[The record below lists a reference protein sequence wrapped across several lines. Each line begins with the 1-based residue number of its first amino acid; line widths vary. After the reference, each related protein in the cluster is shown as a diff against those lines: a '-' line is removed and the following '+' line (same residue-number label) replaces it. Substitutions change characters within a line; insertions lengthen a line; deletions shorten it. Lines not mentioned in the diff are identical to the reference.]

1 MPGSKK
7 RITKKIGAP
16 TMGDAA
22 RETAD
27 TLDIKFDDKGLVPA
41 IVQDIDTG
49 EVLMMAWMNEAALKQ
64 TLEVKKATFYS
75 RSRDKM
81 WIKGESSGHV
91 QEVIEARV
99 DCDQDLVLLKC
110 KSHGPCCHVGYN
122 SCFYRKADADGTL
135 TVVEEKVFDPEKVYK

>member
-1 MPGSKK
+1 
-7 RITKKIGAP
+7 
-16 TMGDAA
+16 MGDTA
-22 RETAD
+22 RETTD
-27 TLDIKFDDKGLVPA
+27 KLDIKFDDKGLVPA

-49 EVLMMAWMNEAALKQ
+49 EVLMMAWMNEAALQQ

-75 RSRDKM
+75 RSRNKM

-91 QEVIEARV
+91 QEVVEALV

-122 SCFYRKADADGTL
+122 SCFYRKVDADGKL
-135 TVVEEKVFDPEKVYK
+135 TIVAEKVFDPDEVYK

>member
-1 MPGSKK
+1 
-7 RITKKIGAP
+7 
-16 TMGDAA
+16 MGDTQ
-22 RETAD
+22 RETTD
-27 TLDIKFDDKGLVPA
+27 KLDIKFDEKGLVPA
-41 IVQDIDTG
+41 IVQDIDSG
-49 EVLMMAWMNEAALKQ
+49 EILMMAWMNEAALKQ

-91 QEVIEARV
+91 QEVVEVRV

-122 SCFYRKADADGTL
+122 SCFYREVQADGTL
-135 TVVEEKVFDPEKVYK
+135 KLVAKKVFDPAKVYK

>member
-1 MPGSKK
+1 
-7 RITKKIGAP
+7 
-16 TMGDAA
+16 MGDTA
-22 RETAD
+22 RET
-27 TLDIKFDDKGLVPA
+27 TNQLDIKFDEKGLVPA

-64 TLEVKKATFYS
+64 TLEMKKATFYS

-91 QEVIEARV
+91 QEVVEARV

-122 SCFYRKADADGTL
+122 SCFYRRADADGTL
-135 TVVEEKVFDPEKVYK
+135 TVVEEKVFDPAKVYK

>member
-1 MPGSKK
+1 
-7 RITKKIGAP
+7 
-16 TMGDAA
+16 MGDTA
-22 RETAD
+22 RET
-27 TLDIKFDDKGLVPA
+27 TNQLDIKFDEKGLVPA

-64 TLEVKKATFYS
+64 TLELKKATFYS

-91 QEVIEARV
+91 QEVVEARV

-122 SCFYRKADADGTL
+122 SCFYRRADADGTL
-135 TVVEEKVFDPEKVYK
+135 TVVEEKVFDPAKVYK

>member
-1 MPGSKK
+1 
-7 RITKKIGAP
+7 
-16 TMGDAA
+16 MGDTQ
-22 RETAD
+22 RETTD
-27 TLDIKFDDKGLVPA
+27 QLDIKFDDKGLVPA
-41 IVQDIDTG
+41 IVQDIDSG
-49 EVLMMAWMNEAALKQ
+49 EILMMAWMNEAALKQ

-91 QEVIEARV
+91 QEVVEARV

-122 SCFYRKADADGTL
+122 SCFYRTADANGKL

>member
-1 MPGSKK
+1 
-7 RITKKIGAP
+7 
-16 TMGDAA
+16 MGDTA
-22 RETAD
+22 RET
-27 TLDIKFDDKGLVPA
+27 TNKLDIKFDDKGLVPA

-64 TLEVKKATFYS
+64 TLEMKKATFYS

-91 QEVIEARV
+91 QEVVEARV

-122 SCFYRKADADGTL
+122 SCFYRRADADGTL
-135 TVVEEKVFDPEKVYK
+135 TIVEEKVFDPAKVYK

>member
-1 MPGSKK
+1 
-7 RITKKIGAP
+7 
-16 TMGDAA
+16 MGDTQ
-22 RETAD
+22 RETTD
-27 TLDIKFDDKGLVPA
+27 KLDIKFDEKGLVPA
-41 IVQDIDTG
+41 IVQDIDSG
-49 EVLMMAWMNEAALKQ
+49 QILMMAWMNEAALKQ

-91 QEVIEARV
+91 QEVVEVRV

-122 SCFYRKADADGTL
+122 SCFYRTAEADGSL
-135 TVVEEKVFDPEKVYK
+135 KVVEEKVFDPEQVYK

>member
-1 MPGSKK
+1 
-7 RITKKIGAP
+7 
-16 TMGDAA
+16 MGDTA
-22 RETAD
+22 RETTD
-27 TLDIKFDDKGLVPA
+27 KLDIKFDDKGLVPA

-64 TLEVKKATFYS
+64 TLELKKATFYS

-122 SCFYRKADADGTL
+122 SCFYRRADADGTL
-135 TVVEEKVFDPEKVYK
+135 TVVEDKVFDPEKVYK

>member
-1 MPGSKK
+1 
-7 RITKKIGAP
+7 
-16 TMGDAA
+16 MGDSA
-22 RETAD
+22 RETTD
-27 TLDIKFDDKGLVPA
+27 QLDIKFDDKGLVPA

-122 SCFYRKADADGTL
+122 SCFYRKADADGSL
-135 TVVEEKVFDPEKVYK
+135 TVVEEKVFDPNEVYK

>member
-1 MPGSKK
+1 
-7 RITKKIGAP
+7 
-16 TMGDAA
+16 MGDTQ
-22 RETAD
+22 RETTD
-27 TLDIKFDDKGLVPA
+27 KLDIKFDDKGLVPA

-49 EVLMMAWMNEAALKQ
+49 EILMMAWMNEAALKQ

-91 QEVIEARV
+91 QEVVEARV

-122 SCFYRKADADGTL
+122 TCLYRKVDADGTL
-135 TVVEEKVFDPEKVYK
+135 TVVEDKVFDPEKVYK

>member
-1 MPGSKK
+1 
-7 RITKKIGAP
+7 
-16 TMGDAA
+16 MGDTA
-22 RETAD
+22 RETTD
-27 TLDIKFDDKGLVPA
+27 KLDIKFDDKGLVPA

-49 EVLMMAWMNEAALKQ
+49 EVLMMAWMNEAALQQ

-75 RSRDKM
+75 RSRNKM

-91 QEVIEARV
+91 QEVVEARV

-122 SCFYRKADADGTL
+122 SCFYRKVDADGKL
-135 TVVEEKVFDPEKVYK
+135 TIVAEKVFDPDEVYK

>member
-1 MPGSKK
+1 
-7 RITKKIGAP
+7 
-16 TMGDAA
+16 MGDTA
-22 RETAD
+22 RET
-27 TLDIKFDDKGLVPA
+27 TNKLDIKFDDKGLVPA

-64 TLEVKKATFYS
+64 TLKVKKATFYS

-122 SCFYRKADADGTL
+122 SCFYRRADADGTL

>member
-1 MPGSKK
+1 
-7 RITKKIGAP
+7 
-16 TMGDAA
+16 MGDTA
-22 RETAD
+22 RET
-27 TLDIKFDDKGLVPA
+27 TNQLDIKFDEKGLVPA

-64 TLEVKKATFYS
+64 TLELKKATFYS

-91 QEVIEARV
+91 QEVLEARV

-122 SCFYRKADADGTL
+122 SCFYRRADADGTL
-135 TVVEEKVFDPEKVYK
+135 TVVEEKVFDPAKVYK